1 MRTRGRPRA
10 FDREQALVA
19 ATNLFWTRG
28 YEGSSL
34 ADLTEAM
41 GISSSSL
48 YAAFGDK
55 KTLFRE
61 AVLGYTHRY
70 TVLHQE
76 AMTEPS
82 AREAV
87 ERLLRTSVAEF
98 TDADRPTG
106 CLTVSAA
113 MVGGSDTIDVR
124 ETLRSLQ
131 EEHARMLR
139 ERVEADTSRGLL
151 PADTDAAAVADWVQ
165 VLWQGLSNQANNGVS
180 RERLQAVVTAALA
193 AWPA

>member
-1 MRTRGRPRA
+1 M
-10 FDREQALVA
+10 A

-28 YEGSSL
+28 YDGTSL

-41 GISSSSL
+41 GISPSSL

-61 AVLGYTHRY
+61 AVMGYAQRY
-70 TVLHQE
+70 TTLHIE
-76 AMTEPS
+76 AVAEPT

-87 ERLLRTSVAEF
+87 ERLLRTTADEF

-113 MVGGSDTIDVR
+113 MTGGSDTIDVR
-124 ETLRSLQ
+124 EALRTQQ
-131 EEHARMLR
+131 EAHARILS
-139 ERVEADTSRGLL
+139 ERIEADVAGGLL
-151 PADTDAAAVADWVQ
+151 PGDTDAGALTDWVQ
-165 VLWQGLSNQANNGVS
+165 TLWQGLSNQANNGVS
-180 RERLQAVVTAALA
+180 RERLHTIITTALA
-193 AWPA
+193 AWPR